1 MAIDEGM
8 AMTHCCE
15 LCSIYWDCQL
25 KWYRGERGEEQTCCP
40 LCRLFYDC
48 NPEIADAGV
57 EREENKE
64 KDKKRHKEKE

>member
-1 MAIDEGM
+1 M
-8 AMTHCCE
+8 MTHCCE

-48 NPEIADAGV
+48 NSEIADAGLD
-57 EREENKE
+57 REEDKGD
-64 KDKKRHKEKE
+64 KDKHKKHK

>member
-1 MAIDEGM
+1 
-8 AMTHCCE
+8 MTHCCE

-57 EREENKE
+57 EHEEDEHKD
-64 KDKKRHKEKE
+64 KDKKQHTENEQS

>member
-1 MAIDEGM
+1 M
-8 AMTHCCE
+8 
-15 LCSIYWDCQL
+15 

-57 EREENKE
+57 EHEEDEHKD
-64 KDKKRHKEKE
+64 KDKKQHTENEQS